1 MPVFPYK
8 EFRPHQKK
16 IYDAVL
22 ETLRQKTPLLINAPT
37 GIGKT
42 AAVVGAV
49 VDYMLDTNTPIHYVV
64 RTRAELDPPVRE
76 LNRIVES
83 GIDIEYA
90 VIKSRQDMCCYTSLK
105 KLSYQE
111 FLAECSLL
119 KATSRCE
126 YYPIRN
132 IKTILKNVNTYVKYL
147 CTTKS
152 CPYEYAKSRI
162 RDVKFVVSTYYYIFG
177 KESSSVEGKV
187 VVVDEAHS
195 LFNAVVHLHS
205 LEVSELELRS
215 AYREAK
221 KYGYLEEAAKI
232 YRLYNYIKKASG
244 VVDFGDLLSEIADVD
259 LEQAVREI
267 IAKKVESLEAPYTPL
282 ILIKELKTA
291 LRSRVR
297 YFAELRQTEVGKVLT
312 ISPIDPTSIIKS
324 RLQDAYV
331 VIFMS
336 GTLSMDLFTEV
347 LDLENYRTVEVS
359 FNSYVPRENYL
370 VIVDV
375 GVTTRY
381 NERSEDTYFNIAKRL
396 ATLINLSPGGVL
408 AVFPSYEVMKGV
420 KKFLKV
426 SIPHWYEGFE
436 EIDLTELP
444 DKFFIGAVARG
455 KYTEG
460 VEYVREG
467 RNLLSSVAV
476 VGIPYPEPTPYL
488 EKRVEYLR
496 PRLRERAWDAV
507 YLYEAIVAIRQ
518 AVGRLFRS
526 PQDRGVLVFLDW
538 RYAEPHIWKSLEDIL
553 QHVIVVKDLGE
564 AVGEVENFF
573 TSESKVSRWQ

>member
-1 MPVFPYK
+1 
-8 EFRPHQKK
+8 
-16 IYDAVL
+16 
-22 ETLRQKTPLLINAPT
+22 
-37 GIGKT
+37 
-42 AAVVGAV
+42 
-49 VDYMLDTNTPIHYVV
+49 
-64 RTRAELDPPVRE
+64 
-76 LNRIVES
+76 
-83 GIDIEYA
+83 
-90 VIKSRQDMCCYTSLK
+90 
-105 KLSYQE
+105 
-111 FLAECSLL
+111 
-119 KATSRCE
+119 
-126 YYPIRN
+126 
-132 IKTILKNVNTYVKYL
+132 
-147 CTTKS
+147 
-152 CPYEYAKSRI
+152 
-162 RDVKFVVSTYYYIFG
+162 
-177 KESSSVEGKV
+177 
-187 VVVDEAHS
+187 
-195 LFNAVVHLHS
+195 
-205 LEVSELELRS
+205 
-215 AYREAK
+215 
-221 KYGYLEEAAKI
+221 
-232 YRLYNYIKKASG
+232 
-244 VVDFGDLLSEIADVD
+244 
-259 LEQAVREI
+259 
-267 IAKKVESLEAPYTPL
+267 
-282 ILIKELKTA
+282 
-291 LRSRVR
+291 
-297 YFAELRQTEVGKVLT
+297 
-312 ISPIDPTSIIKS
+312 IDPTSIIKS

-336 GTLSMDLFTEV
+336 GTLSIDLFTEV

-538 RYAEPHIWKSLEDIL
+538 RYAEPHIWKSLKDIL